1 MSAETQFCGV
11 ILAAGASSR
20 MGRDKAMLPWP
31 SNSTSD
37 SLLSA
42 AIHALQPFTSAVIVV
57 AGKNIRNLA
66 PIVAACQA
74 ELVHNPAPER
84 GQFSSF
90 QIGLRAAVDRGFSA
104 VMLAPVDC
112 PPLSA
117 ASLENLRTAFKL
129 ATGRGAW
136 AVAPEQNGRRGHP
149 LLASRPLID
158 AFLEAPISSNARVV
172 KHAHAARFEFVAVPD
187 PLLTV
192 DLNTPEQYAAAQ
204 TREDFRPS

>member
-1 MSAETQFCGV
+1 MKLWPCDAQRRTKKAPDPQANLSAIVSLNERRNSVLRSDTRLGR
-11 ILAAGASSR
+11 ILAHGPRQGNASL
-20 MGRDKAMLPWP
+20 AIQFNLL
-31 SNSTSD
+31 T

-42 AIHALQPFTSAVIVV
+42 AIHALQPFTTAVIVV

-117 ASLENLRTAFKL
+117 ASLENLITL
-129 ATGRGAW
+129 SSWPPGA
-136 AVAPEQNGRRGHP
+136 APG
-149 LLASRPLID
+149 L
-158 AFLEAPISSNARVV
+158 
-172 KHAHAARFEFVAVPD
+172 
-187 PLLTV
+187 
-192 DLNTPEQYAAAQ
+192 
-204 TREDFRPS
+204 